1 MIHASITL
9 AVSLLVYINS
19 MNGGFVFDD
28 HRGILE
34 NKDLRPEE
42 RSLWQLLDND
52 FWGGSMTREV
62 SHKSYRPI
70 TVLSYRYLNY
80 AISGLQPFGYHLVN
94 VLLHGVV
101 CVLFLYLCRI
111 IQGRGT
117 WSLFSALLFAVHSVH
132 TEAVSNIVGRAELL
146 SCVFFLL
153 SVLSYCQAI
162 SIYRELHIRPSVTYH
177 TRWPLV
183 MMSVLLSGMAMLSK
197 EQGITSIGVYILL
210 DILLCWDVVWS
221 KIHMWLRGKN
231 GITDDITFRHHMHR
245 IGTSLFAAAVLLYL
259 RLLMNRGGQPIFKP
273 IDLRAS
279 FHEDKL
285 VRILS
290 FSNIYTFNAW
300 LLFYPFNLCCDWSL
314 GSIPLVYQW
323 EDIRNIASIILYLCI
338 ALLAIVVLKTKR

>member
-94 VLLHGVV
+94 VLLHGAV
-101 CVLFLYLCRI
+101 CMLFLYLCRI

-132 TEAVSNIVGRAELL
+132 TEAVSF
-146 SCVFFLL
+146 SC
-153 SVLSYCQAI
+153 
-162 SIYRELHIRPSVTYH
+162 H
-177 TRWPLV
+177 
-183 MMSVLLSGMAMLSK
+183 
-197 EQGITSIGVYILL
+197 
-210 DILLCWDVVWS
+210 
-221 KIHMWLRGKN
+221 
-231 GITDDITFRHHMHR
+231 
-245 IGTSLFAAAVLLYL
+245 
-259 RLLMNRGGQPIFKP
+259 
-273 IDLRAS
+273 
-279 FHEDKL
+279 
-285 VRILS
+285 
-290 FSNIYTFNAW
+290 
-300 LLFYPFNLCCDWSL
+300 
-314 GSIPLVYQW
+314 
-323 EDIRNIASIILYLCI
+323 LCI
-338 ALLAIVVLKTKR
+338 IKDHAWGICTYRKVFHGF